1 MKNSLPLIVLGGLLF
16 TAGSFTSRAADKP
29 AQSAAP
35 VNPSREKTVLV
46 EISASVEAINYT
58 NREVTLK
65 GPLGNTV
72 TFTADPRIERLNE
85 VKVGDFVR
93 ADYYISIAAEL
104 RTPTAAEEQVPFQM
118 LEAADKSPAGTTP
131 AAGGVRRFKVVTT
144 VEGVDLATE
153 TITIKGPR
161 GKYATLHVPESSNLS
176 KLKLGEKIIVTYTEA
191 LAISLE
197 KTEPKK
203 HKAK

>member
-1 MKNSLPLIVLGGLLF
+1 MKNSLNTIALGGLLL
-16 TAGSFTSRAADKP
+16 TAGSFTTIAAETP
-29 AQSAAP
+29 AAP
-35 VNPSREKTVLV
+35 AVNPSREKTVLV

-85 VKVGDFVR
+85 IKVGDFVT

-104 RTPTAAEEQVPFQM
+104 RAPTPEEEKVPLQI
-118 LEAADKSPAGTTP
+118 LEAADKSPAGTAP

-144 VEGVDLATE
+144 VEGVDLPTE

-161 GKYATLHVPESSNLS
+161 GKYATLRVPESPNLA

-191 LAISLE
+191 MAISLA
-197 KTEPKK
+197 KTEPQTKSK
-203 HKAK
+203 

>member
-1 MKNSLPLIVLGGLLF
+1 MKKSILPLLVCGLLLG
-16 TAGSFTSRAADKP
+16 AGSTAVVAAET
-29 AQSAAP
+29 AAP
-35 VNPSREKTVLV
+35 AAAPAREKTVLV
-46 EISASVEAINYT
+46 TITASVEAIDQT

-72 TFTADPRIERLNE
+72 TFTVDKRVERLNE
-85 VKVGDFVR
+85 VKVGDMVR
-93 ADYYISIAAEL
+93 ADYYISVAAEL
-104 RTPTAAEEQVPFQM
+104 RAPTAAEEQVPFQ
-118 LEAADKSPAGTTP
+118 LVDAADKSPAGKTP
-131 AAGGVRRFKVVTT
+131 AAGAVRQFKVVTT
-144 VEGVDLATE
+144 VEGVDLPTE

-161 GKYATLHVPESSNLS
+161 GKYATLHVPNSPNLS

-203 HKAK
+203 DKAK